1 MRDPHVTVSV
11 LEMRSKG
18 VSVLGAVNAPG
29 VHQVAGRTT
38 LLDVLAQAQGL
49 SEAAGNRITVTRPGA
64 AGEQNIDVNLSSL
77 LYAGT
82 PAENVEIRAGDIVHV
97 HNASLVYVVGEV
109 NNPGGFTMP
118 LGEQMTVLQALS
130 MAQGTNSIAAD
141 WNSVIVRT
149 LPDGSQVEVPVDVGK
164 VLDGEVPPPA
174 MEPSDVLYI
183 PKNGV
188 KAAAIGVANA
198 FVRMFT
204 FRGLVN

>member
-1 MRDPHVTVSV
+1 
-11 LEMRSKG
+11 
-18 VSVLGAVNAPG
+18 
-29 VHQVAGRTT
+29 
-38 LLDVLAQAQGL
+38 
-49 SEAAGNRITVTRPGA
+49 
-64 AGEQNIDVNLSSL
+64 
-77 LYAGT
+77 
-82 PAENVEIRAGDIVHV
+82 
-97 HNASLVYVVGEV
+97 V

-164 VLDGEVPPPA
+164 VLEGELPPPR
-174 MEPSDVLYI
+174 MQPSDVLYI
-183 PKNGV
+183 PRNGV

-204 FRGLVN
+204 FRGLID

>member
-1 MRDPHVTVSV
+1 V
-11 LEMRSKG
+11 
-18 VSVLGAVNAPG
+18 
-29 VHQVAGRTT
+29 
-38 LLDVLAQAQGL
+38 
-49 SEAAGNRITVTRPGA
+49 
-64 AGEQNIDVNLSSL
+64 GEQNLEVNLSNL

-82 PAENVEIRAGDIVHV
+82 PQENIEVRAGDIVHV
-97 HNASLVYVVGEV
+97 HSASLVYVVGEV

-130 MAQGTNSIAAD
+130 MAQGTNSLAAD

-149 LPDGSQVEVPVDVGK
+149 RPDGSQVEVPVDVGK
-164 VLDGEVPPPA
+164 VLDGELAPPA
-174 MEPSDVLYI
+174 LEPSDVLYV
-183 PKNGV
+183 PRNGV